1 VSIQPRYRRH
11 HRNQCWAESS
21 PGYRMQQLTAKLT
34 IEIVQPWNAKGKGQ
48 ADGKNEQINVG
59 RIGENDK

>member
-1 VSIQPRYRRH
+1 
-11 HRNQCWAESS
+11 
-21 PGYRMQQLTAKLT
+21 MQQLTAKLT